1 MLNNLQETNEH
12 DDFLFN
18 TSAETKLIKKNNI
31 IYKIDQNIK
40 EIYIIL
46 EGEAES
52 SSEKNKKKLILRKG
66 SVLGLMDTILNRNY
80 SKEIKAKTSVV
91 LAIIKKEKV
100 KKKFSE
106 NIFQFALIKALAID
120 IDNNN
125 PNSWS

>member
-18 TSAETKLIKKNNI
+18 TSAETKLIKKNNT
-31 IYKIDQNIK
+31 IYKIGQNIK